1 MFLNSFIHVK
11 KITHINHFLVQ
22 YNYSFFSLLILQ
34 RSNKKKIIF
43 LLQCQQSAIHS
54 KYFDS
59 LRGKKIYFWKLHS
72 GILGLTMSFS

>member
-1 MFLNSFIHVK
+1 MLK
-11 KITHINHFLVQ
+11 KSHILIIFWYNIITHFFPYLF
-22 YNYSFFSLLILQ
+22 YNGQI
-34 RSNKKKIIF
+34 KKIIF

>member
-22 YNYSFFSLLILQ
+22 YNYSFFPYLFYNSQI
-34 RSNKKKIIF
+34 KKIIF

-72 GILGLTMSFS
+72 EILGLTMSFS